1 MLNEAKISRHYDL
14 WSKIYDHTFGRLL
27 VARQRRAI
35 AELHLQPGDRV
46 LDLGIG
52 TGMTLLHY
60 PRDVEVVGLDLSGG
74 MLQRARQKVHEGGMS
89 NVQLIQADAL
99 ATPFADAS
107 FDHILITHVISVVSD
122 PLKLLAEAARLLK
135 PEGRVVVLNHFQSG
149 HRAIAAVEKIVNPL
163 CVHLGWRSDL
173 SLAEAVHD
181 APLAIRYQFKLSAM
195 DLWQIVVLG
204 DRLTAPPSH
213 EPARLEVPAGDERL
227 DEVSAMP
234 SPVGIS

>member
-52 TGMTLLHY
+52 TGMTLQHY
-60 PRDVEVVGLDLSGG
+60 PRDIEVVGLDLSAG
-74 MLQRARQKVHEGGMS
+74 MLQQARQKIRERSLNHVH
-89 NVQLIQADAL
+89 LIQGDAL
-99 ATPFADAS
+99 STPFADGS
-107 FDHILITHVISVVSD
+107 FDHILITHVITVVSD
-122 PLKLLAEAARLLK
+122 PLKLLNEAARLLK
-135 PEGRVVVLNHFQSG
+135 PGGRVVILNHFQSG
-149 HRAIAAVEKIVNPL
+149 HRAIAAVEKFINPL

-173 SLAEAVHD
+173 SLAEAVTG
-181 APLAIRYQFKLSAM
+181 APLSIRYQFKLAAM

-204 DRLTAPPSH
+204 DHRSDEPSF
-213 EPARLEVPAGDERL
+213 EPARIEVPAAESRV
-227 DEVSAMP
+227 DEVAAMP
-234 SPVGIS
+234 SPIGVS